1 MTRRRRRELRR
12 TMLKTE
18 PLLTPTR
25 SSGGCSNACNGPLGT
40 GRLGEPCRRDAPD
53 NRARAHPVLHLV
65 WDRMNMLAQLDD
77 LYHEAK
83 GNRWLRYFTIL
94 CRFALA
100 LGFIPSGIV
109 KIIGER
115 FTALPS
121 NHPLG
126 HYFDALYLT
135 SFYYRF
141 IGVSQLTAALLLLI
155 PRTALMGA
163 ILYLPIILNICVLTY
178 ATRFEG
184 TRIATLMLLA
194 NLYLL
199 WWDYGRLKYVLPL
212 ASSSDVGNTLNEKTS
227 GKFPFVF
234 FGCVVA
240 AVVSVIVI
248 NQSVYDIRPGNSQLE
263 CTNGC
268 TDNAHPEACERFCKC
283 IYNEGNSLDK

>member
-1 MTRRRRRELRR
+1 MN
-12 TMLKTE
+12 
-18 PLLTPTR
+18 LL
-25 SSGGCSNACNGPLGT
+25 AKL
-40 GRLGEPCRRDAPD
+40 D
-53 NRARAHPVLHLV
+53 HLYKECK
-65 WDRMNMLAQLDD
+65 RNQ
-77 LYHEAK
+77 
-83 GNRWLRYFTIL
+83 WLRYFAVF
-94 CRFALA
+94 CRIALA

-109 KIIGER
+109 KVMGER
-115 FTALPS
+115 FTGLPS

-126 HYFDALYLT
+126 HYFDALFLT
-135 SFYYRF
+135 GFYYKF

-155 PRTALMGA
+155 PKTALLGA

-199 WWDYGRLKYVLPL
+199 CWDYARLKYVLPL
-212 ASSSDVGNTLNEKTS
+212 ASSGAAGMAPNQKMSV
-227 GKFPFVF
+227 KFPWVF

-248 NQSVYDIRPGNSQLE
+248 NIFVYDIRPGNSQLE

-268 TDNAHPEACERFCKC
+268 SDRPEACKRFCSC
-283 IYNEGNSLDK
+283 IYNEGNPLDKCLEEYGKRKE